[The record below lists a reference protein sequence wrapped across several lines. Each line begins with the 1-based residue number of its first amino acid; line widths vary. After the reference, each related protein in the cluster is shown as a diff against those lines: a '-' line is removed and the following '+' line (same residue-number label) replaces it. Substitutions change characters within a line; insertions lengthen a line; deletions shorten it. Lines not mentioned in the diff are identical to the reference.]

1 MKLEVGM
8 YVRFKTLSNEVK
20 ISQIK
25 EIENKIYIL
34 DNEEATTDKFIIG
47 KPSFN
52 IIDLIDEEDYAN
64 GVKVKYIYEKG
75 EKYGFNSNYVVQEKS
90 IELDGSYE
98 YDTIPSDFLLKNK
111 DIKSVVTKEQFETM
125 KYRIGVE

>member
-52 IIDLIDEEDYAN
+52 IIDLIEVGDYVNGYYVSKIWEKDEITHYVDETPIKRKQREIVIQAPS
-64 GVKVKYIYEKG
+64 
-75 EKYGFNSNYVVQEKS
+75 YGGIEILKNNNIKS
-90 IELDGSYE
+90 I
-98 YDTIPSDFLLKNK
+98 
-111 DIKSVVTKEQFETM
+111 VTKEQFEQM
-125 KYRIGVE
+125 SYKVGK

>member
-1 MKLEVGM
+1 MNLETGM

-52 IIDLIDEEDYAN
+52 IIDLIEVGDYVNGYYVEDVLKAFVNVAVGSNYFQSPT
-64 GVKVKYIYEKG
+64 IYE
-75 EKYGFNSNYVVQEKS
+75 
-90 IELDGSYE
+90 
-98 YDTIPSDFLLKNK
+98 K
-111 DIKSVVTKEQFETM
+111 DIKSVVTKEQFENM
-125 KYRIGVE
+125 KYRIGDE

>member
-52 IIDLIDEEDYAN
+52 IIDLIEEEDYAN

-111 DIKSVVTKEQFETM
+111 DIKSVVTKEQMEQM
-125 KYRIGVE
+125 EYKVEE

>member
-34 DNEEATTDKFIIG
+34 DNKEATTDKFIIG

-52 IIDLIDEEDYAN
+52 IIDLIEVGDYVN
-64 GVKVKYIYEKG
+64 GLPVTKTSEYFSTHEKYIEL
-75 EKYGFNSNYVVQEKS
+75 YGTCSNWEN
-90 IELDGSYE
+90 E
-98 YDTIPSDFLLKNK
+98 
-111 DIKSVVTKEQFETM
+111 DIKSIVTKEQFENA
-125 KYRIGVE
+125 KYRIGDE

>member
-52 IIDLIDEEDYAN
+52 IIDLIEVGDYVN
-64 GVKVKYIYEKG
+64 G
-75 EKYGFNSNYVVQEKS
+75 
-90 IELDGSYE
+90 L
-98 YDTIPSDFLLKNK
+98 P
-111 DIKSVVTKEQFETM
+111 VTKTS
-125 KYRIGVE
+125 